1 MFEAP
6 GDPLTG
12 SSSTPLTDPLVRR
25 RNDESLRR
33 LKALV
38 ERPPAERTA
47 DAA

>member
-1 MFEAP
+1 MYEAP
-6 GDPLTG
+6 GDPL
-12 SSSTPLTDPLVRR
+12 SRLVFNALTDPLVRR